1 MGVKDDVISIR
12 KELEEVK
19 NQRQKEN
26 SRVQELI
33 KIKKANRKLQ
43 EILLISIFAFIFIL
57 IYVIIIKCWQ
67 MWSVL
72 I

>member
-19 NQRQKEN
+19 NQSKKEN

-57 IYVIIIKCWQ
+57 IYVLIIKC
-67 MWSVL
+67 
-72 I
+72 

>member
-1 MGVKDDVISIR
+1 MAVKDDVISIR

-19 NQRQKEN
+19 NQSKKEN
-26 SRVQELI
+26 IRIQELI

-43 EILLISIFAFIFIL
+43 EILLISIFAFIFML

-67 MWSVL
+67 M
-72 I
+72 